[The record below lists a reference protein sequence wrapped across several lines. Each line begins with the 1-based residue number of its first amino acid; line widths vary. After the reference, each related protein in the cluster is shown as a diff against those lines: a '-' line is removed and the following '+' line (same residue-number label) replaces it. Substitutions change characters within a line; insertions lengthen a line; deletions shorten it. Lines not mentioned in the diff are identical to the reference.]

1 MHVSGF
7 NQARDMQYCISGLFQ
22 NLIPGSF

>member
-22 NLIPGSF
+22 NLIPG